1 MQQSAMVLHP
11 WSHALSAAYFHGRSD
26 TEIFWRVFVAAGR
39 KSKARMNTM
48 RPCTIAVVLIFL
60 SAGLM
65 FGQTDTPAVSETGA
79 GSLAAI
85 PLEVPAGTP
94 LPVVLD
100 KEVRIRKAGQPIHGK
115 IAEPVYAFDRLVVPA
130 GSEVT
135 GSVIRIAGVPAM
147 KRTMAAL
154 DANFSPTRDV
164 EINFDQLVLPDG
176 RRVPLRTQ
184 VSPASQG
191 VLQFATATEAKNQ
204 SKENKENAAKKLAAG
219 KAGET
224 KKEISREWD
233 AAKEQVKAPGKMHR
247 LKRLA
252 IAQLPFHPQYFD
264 LGTRFNAELVEP
276 LNFGT
281 EELTPEKVHMVGTPP
296 AEGSI
301 IHALLKTPLSSAS
314 VQKGDAV
321 EAVMT
326 EPLITNSQ
334 LILPEGTLLK
344 GSVLQVQRARRLHRN
359 GQLRIVFHE
368 IAPPKSAE
376 QHVEASLEGVE
387 VKDDQHLT
395 LDSEG
400 GAQTTTP
407 KTRYLST
414 GISLALA
421 ASSLSPDAD
430 AGRDAQ
436 GSLGETG
443 KGALNGASGFRVIGF
458 ITGALVHSRA
468 LASTFGVYGAS
479 MSVYDH
485 FLSRGLDVV
494 YPKDTA
500 MAIGFGARV
509 TGAPK
514 AAPQTLLPEE

>member
-1 MQQSAMVLHP
+1 MRLIPSA
-11 WSHALSAAYFHGRSD
+11 
-26 TEIFWRVFVAAGR
+26 I
-39 KSKARMNTM
+39 
-48 RPCTIAVVLIFL
+48 VLIFL
-60 SAGLM
+60 SAGLS
-65 FGQTDTPAVSETGA
+65 FGQANSPAGSETGA
-79 GSLAAI
+79 GSPAAI

-100 KEVRIRKAGQPIHGK
+100 KEVRITKAGQPIHGK
-115 IAEPVYAFDRLVVPA
+115 IAEPVYAFDKLVVPA

-135 GSVIRIAGVPAM
+135 GSVIRISAVSAT
-147 KRTMAAL
+147 KRTIAAL
-154 DANFSPTRDV
+154 DANFSPSHDV
-164 EINFDQLVLPDG
+164 EITFDQLMLPNG
-176 RRVPLRTQ
+176 RRVPLHTQ

-191 VLQFATATEAKNQ
+191 VLQFATAADSKNQ
-204 SKENKENAAKKLAAG
+204 NKESKENGAKKLATG
-219 KAGET
+219 KASET
-224 KKEISREWD
+224 KKEIGREWET
-233 AAKEQVKAPGKMHR
+233 AKEQVAAPGKMHR

-252 IAQLPFHPQYFD
+252 IAQLPYHPQYFD
-264 LGTRFNAELVEP
+264 SGTRFNAELVDP

-281 EELTPEKVHMVGTPP
+281 EELTPEKVHMVGTAP
-296 AEGSI
+296 AAGSV

-314 VQKGDAV
+314 VQKGEAV

-326 EPLITNSQ
+326 EPLFTDSQ

-344 GSVLQVQRARRLHRN
+344 GSVLQVQPARRLHRN

-368 IAPPKSAE
+368 IVPPKSAE

-387 VKDDQHLT
+387 VKDDQHLS

-407 KTRYLST
+407 KTRYLTT
-414 GISLALA
+414 GISIALA
-421 ASSLSPDAD
+421 ATSLLPDAD
-430 AGRDAQ
+430 AGRSAQ
-436 GSLGETG
+436 VSVGEAG

-458 ITGALVHSRA
+458 ITGALIHSRA
-468 LASTFGVYGAS
+468 LTSSFGVYGAS

-500 MAIGFGARV
+500 MAIGFGSRV

-514 AAPQTLLPEE
+514 AAPQTLLPQE

>member
-1 MQQSAMVLHP
+1 MNP
-11 WSHALSAAYFHGRSD
+11 ERTILSA
-26 TEIFWRVFVAAGR
+26 I
-39 KSKARMNTM
+39 
-48 RPCTIAVVLIFL
+48 VLIFL
-60 SAGLM
+60 SVGLS
-65 FGQTDTPAVSETGA
+65 FGQADQQGTWEAVA
-79 GSLAAI
+79 DPPAAI
-85 PLEVPAGTP
+85 ALEVPAGTP

-100 KEVRIRKAGQPIHGK
+100 QEVRIKKAGQPIHGK
-115 IAEPVYAFDRLVVPA
+115 IAEPLYAFDKLVVPA

-135 GSVIRIAGVPAM
+135 GSVMRIGGVSAAN
-147 KRTMAAL
+147 RTLAAL
-154 DANFSPTRDV
+154 DANFSPSRDV
-164 EINFDQLVLPDG
+164 AITFDQLVLPDG
-176 RRVPLRTQ
+176 RRIPLRTQ

-191 VLQFATATEAKNQ
+191 VLQFATAADPKNQ
-204 SKENKENAAKKLAAG
+204 NTEKKENAAKKLAAG
-219 KAGET
+219 KASET

-233 AAKEQVKAPGKMHR
+233 AAKQQVAAPGKMHR

-264 LGTRFNAELVEP
+264 AGTRFNAELVEP
-276 LNFGT
+276 LNFGM
-281 EELTPEKVHMVGTPP
+281 EELTPDKVHMVGTAP
-296 AEGSI
+296 AAGSI
-301 IHALLKTPLSSAS
+301 IHALLRTPLSSAS
-314 VQKGDAV
+314 AQKGAEV

-326 EPLITNSQ
+326 EPLITDNQ

-368 IAPPKSAE
+368 IVPPQSAE

-387 VKDDQHLT
+387 VKGDQHLS

-407 KTRYLST
+407 KTRYLTT
-414 GISLALA
+414 GISIALA
-421 ASSLSPDAD
+421 ASSLAPDAD
-430 AGRDAQ
+430 AGH
-436 GSLGETG
+436 GGELSVGETG
-443 KGALNGASGFRVIGF
+443 KGALNGASGFRIIGF
-458 ITGALVHSRA
+458 ISGALIHSRA
-468 LASTFGVYGAS
+468 MATSFGVYGAS

-500 MAIGFGARV
+500 MAIGFGSRV

-514 AAPQTLLPEE
+514 AAPQTLLPQE